1 MSEALP
7 YILGGAA
14 LGGIGGAIIEHQ
26 DTKEQQRQI
35 NQQRKQ
41 IQDSANNIRALEARE
56 GAAMQYAYN
65 WASAMVNKYKRN
77 PEAVSAISQQLATQ
91 LGQSSQQRA
100 ALRSTAQQLLAQRMA
115 PLSDNYVKSAWA
127 RGMFKGLLSGAGA
140 GYQAYG
146 AIKDKSVN
154 PGVDEVVDII
164 TEPSP
169 APKQLAWKTTP
180 PSPYANQYNLWLQ
193 QNK

>member
-1 MSEALP
+1 MPDTEALP
-7 YILGGAA
+7 YILLGGAA

-77 PEAVSAISQQLATQ
+77 PEAVSAVSQQLATQ

-115 PLSDNYVKSAWA
+115 PLSDNYVKSAWV
-127 RGMFKGLLSGAGA
+127 RGMFKGLMSGAGA

-146 AIKDKSVN
+146 AI
-154 PGVDEVVDII
+154 
-164 TEPSP
+164 
-169 APKQLAWKTTP
+169 
-180 PSPYANQYNLWLQ
+180 Q